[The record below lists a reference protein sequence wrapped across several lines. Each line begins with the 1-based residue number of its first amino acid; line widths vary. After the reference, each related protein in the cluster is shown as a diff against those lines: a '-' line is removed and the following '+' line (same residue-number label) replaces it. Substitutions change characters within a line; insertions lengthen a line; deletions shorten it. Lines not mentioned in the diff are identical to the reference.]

1 MITHIMMVKILS
13 YNNLHIYM
21 YTRIIFFHKNL
32 RVRNIIIRIY
42 IDGVRSVMCVNK
54 TFNFLNMI
62 NKEYYTK
69 YFVSWFTNLVRKT
82 QFKTITRV
90 SYISYPPTRTF
101 CFIITFPH
109 KSHYTYNNMHL
120 KLV

>member
-1 MITHIMMVKILS
+1 
-13 YNNLHIYM
+13 M

-54 TFNFLNMI
+54 TFNFLNMV

-69 YFVSWFTNLVRKT
+69 YFVVGLRTSYEKHSLKQLRVYHTYHTHPLALFVLLLHSPINL
-82 QFKTITRV
+82 TIH
-90 SYISYPPTRTF
+90 
-101 CFIITFPH
+101 IT
-109 KSHYTYNNMHL
+109 TCI
-120 KLV
+120 